1 MTIVHFMTH
10 PEVIIDPAMP
20 VTDWPLSPLGLQ
32 HMHLAL
38 RQPWLAGVRAIFSSA
53 ERKARDAAAL
63 MADYLGLSTCIIET
77 LGENDRSATGYLPK
91 AEFDA
96 VADTFFAY
104 PQESVRGWER
114 AVDAQRRIIGAVDR
128 AIARSVGGDVA
139 IVSPEGLADQ
149 PGRGPAWRG
158 RRSCLCVR
166 CGQPSASLWM
176 APHRGCG
183 VGGRSVMR
191 PRAFASRRRV
201 MAIRPAESYCPV
213 TQ

>member
-10 PEVIIDPAMP
+10 PEVIIEPAMP

-32 HMHLAL
+32 RMHLAL

-139 IVSPEGLADQ
+139 IVSHGGVGALLLCHLKGLPISRGEDQ
-149 PGRGPAWRG
+149 PGA
-158 RRSCLCVR
+158 
-166 CGQPSASLWM
+166 
-176 APHRGCG
+176 
-183 VGGRSVMR
+183 GGGHVY
-191 PRAFASRRRV
+191 AFDAASRRLLSGWRR
-201 MAIRPAESYCPV
+201 IEDAEWV
-213 TQ
+213 DDR